1 MRRPLCAQRRSI
13 GLSPFLEWIRFIG
26 LASSAYQNKSL
37 KLDRW
42 GERESLAHEKKWR
55 TIACGHLLLLGRRP
69 LFLGA
74 DRARGLGVQALVR
87 RQDAT
92 SQRSTSAAQAFLQ
105 IGQI

>member
-13 GLSPFLEWIRFIG
+13 GLSPFLESIRFIG

-42 GERESLAHEKKWR
+42 GERQSLAHEKKWR

-69 LFLGA
+69 LFLGG
-74 DRARGLGVQALVR
+74 RPSKKARGPGPCQTAR
-87 RQDAT
+87 RDV
-92 SQRSTSAAQAFLQ
+92 SERYQRSARF
-105 IGQI
+105 